1 MSQLSKLMDQVR
13 PELEPLAAHTLTK
26 KELVVK
32 ERYLVLLLASLLE
45 HGALTEPQSRL
56 LEMLLASVQGVQSL
70 VFYTQQA
77 AELDKHALR
86 ASLEMLKK
94 DKALSNALIFDL
106 LVVLRT
112 AGALADAQMHQLN
125 QLAMLLNMGN
135 EEIYKLVYFC
145 MLLLNGKV
153 DMDSTPCVEHIHAK
167 PSFINMIEAKAKAA
181 NIELGNNASFKK
193 PSTSNSWYT
202 TISAPTVNSALA
214 EITKIEENYIAK
226 KKLTLMKVFPFSAN
240 QLIHGNDFIVRAVRV
255 GFYKRVT
262 FPKGVV
268 IEICKP
274 DWSPFT
280 WSENKNDL
288 VAKVLTF
295 PEGLDAWIPLF
306 DIKDKK

>member
-13 PELEPLAAHTLTK
+13 PELEPLADHTLAK
-26 KELVVK
+26 RELVVK
-32 ERYLVLLLASLLE
+32 ERYLVLLLANLLE
-45 HGALTEPQSRL
+45 HGALTEPQTRL
-56 LEMLLASVQGVQSL
+56 LEMLLASVQNVQSL
-70 VFYTQQA
+70 VFYIQQA

-112 AGALADAQMHQLN
+112 AGALADAQMRQLN
-125 QLAMLLNMGN
+125 QLAMLLNMRN

-145 MLLLNGKV
+145 MLLLNGKAE
-153 DMDSTPCVEHIHAK
+153 MDSTPCVKHIYAE
-167 PSFINMIEAKAKAA
+167 PSFISMIEAKAKAE

-193 PSTSNSWYT
+193 SSTSNLLLNSL
-202 TISAPTVNSALA
+202 SAFTSNVVLA
-214 EITKIEENYIAK
+214 EIKKIEENYIAK
-226 KKLTLMKVFPFSAN
+226 KNLTLMKVFPFRAN

-262 FPKGVV
+262 FPKGIV